1 MYQNIKKILKQ
12 IFHLIKPILIYLVN
26 IDSRIVRT
34 IIYEVSHHKK
44 ILLAN
49 TENEKF
55 LIFTKNCIV
64 SRHLFLTKEPTDFDK
79 LLRIIN
85 NKKLNFKFEALI
97 DIGAHIGTICI
108 PACKR
113 KFISKAIAIE
123 PNPSNYH
130 LLKSNVELNKI
141 SHAVETYN
149 CALGQKKNQNLELY
163 LSKTNSGDNRILDS
177 KPLSNEFLNKINV
190 KSAILDDFTENLE
203 PENTLVWMDVQGYE
217 AFVFMGSSKTLLR
230 GFPIIFEFA
239 PYLMK
244 ENNSFEMIKKIL
256 LESKYKSFIDLSD
269 KSMKINVLDE
279 NNLNEMYNL
288 YFVNDNFTDIFLIK

>member
-1 MYQNIKKILKQ
+1 MHLVKK
-12 IFHLIKPILIYLVN
+12 
-26 IDSRIVRT
+26 RT
-34 IIYEVSHHKK
+34 
-44 ILLAN
+44 
-49 TENEKF
+49 
-55 LIFTKNCIV
+55 
-64 SRHLFLTKEPTDFDK
+64 
-79 LLRIIN
+79 
-85 NKKLNFKFEALI
+85 
-97 DIGAHIGTICI
+97 
-108 PACKR
+108 
-113 KFISKAIAIE
+113 
-123 PNPSNYH
+123 
-130 LLKSNVELNKI
+130 
-141 SHAVETYN
+141 
-149 CALGQKKNQNLELY
+149 LY

-256 LESKYKSFIDLSD
+256 LESKYKSFIDLND
-269 KSMKINVLDE
+269 KSMKINALDE
-279 NNLNEMYNL
+279 NKLNEMYNL